1 MLASN
6 ALTTV
11 ERVAL
16 LLDIPTK
23 GKEKDERTIQ
33 IIELL
38 INRTSAW
45 IETQI
50 GRHLGKDSY
59 HQWYEANGQQELITL
74 EYPIISVER
83 IKEDGKLVDP
93 RCYDF
98 GQTGHIGVIYRAD
111 GWLKDGYRRGLAYDI
126 VELKRN
132 IEVWYTAG
140 YVLPKDANKRNP
152 QTLPA
157 DLEGLVWDMI
167 AQMYATLSNGSHG
180 LTAFSISDVSWHFDK
195 QSNPEWQKII
205 NLYRRY

>member
-11 ERVAL
+11 ERMAL
-16 LLDIPTK
+16 MLDIPTD
-23 GKEKDERTIQ
+23 GKKKDERTTQ

-38 INRTSAW
+38 INRASAL
-45 IETQI
+45 IETQL

-59 HQWYEANGQQELITL
+59 HQWYEADGQQELITL
-74 EYPIISVER
+74 EYPIISVEC
-83 IKEDGKLVDP
+83 IKEGGRLVDP

-98 GQTGHIGVIYRAD
+98 GQTGHIGVIYRDD
-111 GWLKDGYRRGLAYDI
+111 GWLKDGYRRGLAFDI

-157 DLEGLVWDMI
+157 DLEGLVWDMV